1 MPLRRR
7 AWLSREGW
15 YYTFVLAFI
24 VGGAVLRS
32 INLLVI
38 LAGMMIAPLILNWRM
53 VMASLRGLVVSRRLP
68 EQVTA
73 GEPLTVEV
81 AIENR
86 RRTMGSWMIVVEDWV
101 KRLDDPE
108 EKSPRAGAKKQ
119 HAVAAGS
126 KPLRTRLLG
135 SWWREV
141 RSALHLG
148 ATHAETVAAQ
158 VPAHGT
164 SAATYRITL
173 ARRGRYRFGPLR
185 VSTRFPLG
193 LVWGHFT
200 QDDEAEL
207 IVAPRLGRLLPEWA
221 NLLEAQHAGDQRSH
235 PQRGVDEGDYYGL
248 RPWQSGDSTRWIH
261 WRSTAKLGVPTVLQ
275 FERQKSRDVAI
286 VLDPW
291 LPAEAEVQHEGL
303 LELAISFAATAVA
316 DLTSRGH
323 TRLLVAV
330 AGTEPNCWAGPAS
343 AMFCHEVLAQL
354 AVLPAA
360 DGESLGDTLQL
371 ARDQAPA
378 GARLIVVS
386 SRGPQVPSD
395 PERSNLVWIDVGA
408 PELETLFVLE

>member
-15 YYTFVLAFI
+15 YYAFVLAFI

-38 LAGMMIAPLILNWRM
+38 LAGMMIATLLLNWRM
-53 VMASLRGLVVSRRLP
+53 VMASLRGLVVTRKLP

-73 GEPLTVEV
+73 GEPLTVELAV
-81 AIENR
+81 ENR
-86 RRTMGSWMIVVEDWV
+86 RRTMGSWMIVVEDWIERV
-101 KRLDDPE
+101 E
-108 EKSPRAGAKKQ
+108 EGLGARGAGGANSA
-119 HAVAAGS
+119 HG
-126 KPLRTRLLG
+126 RG
-135 SWWREV
+135 WWREL
-141 RSALHLG
+141 RSSLHLG
-148 ATHAETVAAQ
+148 ATHAEAIAAQ
-158 VPAHGT
+158 VPAHST
-164 SAATYRITL
+164 TTATYRIAL

-200 QDDEAEL
+200 QSEGAEL
-207 IVAPRLGRLLPEWA
+207 IVAPRLGRLLPAWA

-261 WRSTAKLGVPTVLQ
+261 WRSTAKHGVPTVLQ
-275 FERQKSRDVAI
+275 FERQRSRDVAL

-291 LPAEAEVQHEGL
+291 LPEHPQPQDEGH
-303 LELAISFAATAVA
+303 LELAISLAATAVA

-323 TRLLVAV
+323 SRLLVAV
-330 AGTEPNCWAGPAS
+330 AGAEPLWWSGPAS

-360 DGESLGDTLQL
+360 DGGLLEETLHL
-371 ARDQAPA
+371 ARDQAPT

-386 SRGPQVPSD
+386 PRGPQVAAD
-395 PERSNLVWIDVGA
+395 PERNNLVWIDVSGA
-408 PELETLFVLE
+408 ELGMLFALE